1 LTDSLRADMC
11 GLYVVTTA
19 PSLSS
24 CIP

>member
-1 LTDSLRADMC
+1 LTDSLRADKKSD
-11 GLYVVTTA
+11 GETTA